1 MFTWP
6 VFLVSSMLATI
17 WSSLFHLLHGKKLLD
32 LILYWFVGL
41 IGFAIGQGMSDAL
54 NLHWLMVGQVHLLEG
69 TCACW
74 IALFVAR
81 ALKV

>member
-6 VFLVSSMLATI
+6 VLLVGSVLSTLWAA
-17 WSSLFHLLHGKKLLD
+17 LFHLLFGRRVRD

-41 IGFAIGQGMSDAL
+41 IGFA
-54 NLHWLMVGQVHLLEG
+54 VGQAMGVALDLSWMLVGQLHFVES
-69 TCACW
+69 TFACW
-74 IALFVAR
+74 VAMFVAR